1 MRAIEA
7 AERIEAEV
15 GKVIAGQAQ
24 PIRQA
29 LTAIVADGHILL
41 EGPPGLAKT
50 LLVRTLA
57 HVMGLEFGRIQFTP
71 DLMPSDIVGTNVFDQ
86 RTAEFRLV
94 KGPVF
99 TAILLADEINRT
111 PPKTQAALL
120 EAMEERRVTIDGNSL
135 TLPEPFLVFAT
146 QNPLEFEG
154 TYPLPEAQQDRFLMK
169 VLLSYPEPNE
179 EIEVLR
185 RHHKGFRPQSLAA
198 SGVEP
203 VLTLESLRAIQAEA
217 QAVQVEEKLF
227 SYIQG
232 LVQQT
237 RASHDLLVGA
247 SPRASL
253 GLMNAGKAAAALAG
267 RNYLIPD
274 DVKAAALAVLRHR
287 VIIRPEAEIEG
298 LQTDQILASLIEA
311 QPVPR

>member
-185 RHHKGFRPQSLAA
+185 RHHNGFRPQSLAA

-267 RNYLIPD
+267 RSYLIPD